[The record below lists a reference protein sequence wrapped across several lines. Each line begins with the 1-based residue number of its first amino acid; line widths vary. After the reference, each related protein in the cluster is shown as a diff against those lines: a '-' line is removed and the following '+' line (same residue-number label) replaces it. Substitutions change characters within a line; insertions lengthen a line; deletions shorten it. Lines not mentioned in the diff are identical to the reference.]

1 MLACKDGK
9 ELNVEV
15 LSWNDLLFFVEKVNP
30 SLALVLEKFMIDD
43 SGFKFYKA
51 NYKFGDKIIN
61 EGKCYLPLVGGGGIA
76 FNDSNLPS
84 EVSKDLAY
92 NIDTEDP
99 LGIVISKTSE
109 FYISAQDS
117 TYPHSLITPGQ
128 MFGITRAVDTNNV
141 FPPASALIWNLNAG
155 AKSLFMLSKISD
167 KESHDKLQ
175 QKYKIKTAVPSST
188 NEHLG
193 LFVEL
198 SNKLKSNWE
207 SEIIYFPRDWIN
219 KLKTSQWAEISTT
232 LIHNHRKSYNLW
244 HNLMVIWNAAFSEIE
259 QEKGLVNYPMYSL
272 ATAKQMF
279 IIAGNSAIGFK
290 PATTD
295 DMGPIA
301 DLQQAYIN
309 VYGLKGTNNNAVIME
324 PAKFDINSKLPIY
337 YSINKPTFIQNSLE
351 ASKKKSQILLLE
363 EIRWLN
369 EIYRKNILAKKEH
382 VKFLYD
388 VTVST
393 NFSYYHT
400 NPQDYDNIKEASLL
414 AVEDERFTKNLPGL
428 FPTNSAF
435 FKGCIKIS

>member
-1 MLACKDGK
+1 
-9 ELNVEV
+9 
-15 LSWNDLLFFVEKVNP
+15 
-30 SLALVLEKFMIDD
+30 
-43 SGFKFYKA
+43 
-51 NYKFGDKIIN
+51 
-61 EGKCYLPLVGGGGIA
+61 
-76 FNDSNLPS
+76 
-84 EVSKDLAY
+84 DLAY
-92 NIDTEDP
+92 DFDTEDP

-109 FYISAQDS
+109 FYISAQDG

-128 MFGITRAVDTNNV
+128 MFGITRAVDTLDV
-141 FPPASALIWNLNAG
+141 LPSASALIWNLNAG

-167 KESHDKLQ
+167 KESHYKLQ
-175 QKYKIKTAVPSST
+175 QKYKIKSQVPAST
-188 NEHLG
+188 NEHFA

-198 SNKLKSNWE
+198 SRKINSNWQ

-219 KLKTSQWAEISTT
+219 KLKTAAWAEISTT

-244 HNLMVIWNAAFSEIE
+244 HNQMVLWNAAFIEIE
-259 QEKGLVNYPMYSL
+259 QEKSLINYPMYSL

-295 DMGPIA
+295 EMGPMA
-301 DLQQAYIN
+301 ELQELYIN

-324 PAKFDINSKLPIY
+324 PAKFDVNAKLPIY

-363 EIRWLN
+363 EIRWIN

-382 VKFLYD
+382 VKFLYN
-388 VTVST
+388 VTAAT
-393 NFSYYHT
+393 NFEYYHT
-400 NPQDYDNIKEASLL
+400 NPQDYENIKEASLL
-414 AVEDERFTKNLPGL
+414 AKEDERFTKNLPGL
-428 FPTNSAF
+428 FPSTSSF